1 MVSQRCEMLV
11 KQELDKLNFEYVKV
25 ELGFVDV
32 YENISIDQLKTFS
45 ANLLPSGLEVLED
58 NKEII
63 VERIKNVIIEMIHYS
78 DELPNENYSEFIS
91 RKLNYD
97 YKYMSNIFS
106 EEKGITIQHFI
117 ILNKIERVKELLLY
131 GELNLSQ
138 ISYRLHYSSIA
149 HLSNQFKKVTGMTPS
164 QYKKMKLKRT
174 TSLEGL

>member
-11 KQELDKLNFEYVKV
+11 KQVLDKLNFEYVKV

-58 NKEII
+58 NREII
-63 VERIKNVIIEMIHYS
+63 VERIKNVIIKMIHYS
-78 DELPNENYSEFIS
+78 DELPNENYSDFIS

-164 QYKKMKLKRT
+164 QYKKMKLKRK